1 MDWPHLLIAL
11 VGTLIAPFA
20 VALLMGIDRKLTAR
34 AQNRVGPPILQPL
47 YDLFKLIGKRTMV
60 VNKSQLVL
68 ASLYFSMSALAVL
81 LFLSGADLLLIFFV
95 LSAAAMFYALA
106 GYAVLSPYS
115 QVGATR
121 ELVQVISYEP
131 VLLMVFLG
139 VFLATGSM
147 SSGPSEESLI
157 LKLPLMYVA
166 MLLVLLIKLQKSPWD
181 VAEAHTEIV
190 HGPEVEY
197 SGPSLGLVMLGHWYE
212 AFLFFGIVSL
222 FFGHPN
228 AGLALAGKLILVLLT
243 LVVLV
248 LIDNS
253 TARLRYGQMA
263 KYVLSIGL
271 SICAVNALVLWAVSE
286 GVVPW
291 P

>member
-1 MDWPHLLIAL
+1 MYWLQYIIAI
-11 VGTLIAPFA
+11 VGTILAPFA
-20 VALLMGIDRKLTAR
+20 VALLIGVDRRLTAR

-47 YDLFKLIGKRTMV
+47 YDLFKLLGKRTMV

-68 ASLYFSMSALAVL
+68 ASLYVSMAVLAVM
-81 LFLSGADLLLIFFV
+81 LFLMAADLFLIFFV
-95 LSAAAMFYALA
+95 LTAAAVFYTLA

-131 VLLMVFLG
+131 IVLMVFFG

-147 SSGPSEESLI
+147 SSGQYEEALI
-157 LKLPLMYVA
+157 LKLPLMYIA
-166 MLLVLLIKLQKSPWD
+166 ILMVLLIKLQKSPWD

-190 HGPEVEY
+190 YGPEVEY
-197 SGPSLGLVMLGHWYE
+197 SGPYLGLVKLGHWYE
-212 AFLFFGIVSL
+212 VFLFFGIVTL

-228 AGLALAGKLILVLLT
+228 TGLALAGKLILVLLT

-253 TARLRYGQMA
+253 TARLRYGQMP

-271 SICAVNALVLWAVSE
+271 AICAVNVVILWSVSE